1 MRYFYALPYSC
12 FPNGSVL
19 TVRDSG
25 TVSEVCPPA
34 FRGDGKLAGRYVP
47 LVLAQNFSHAPAPS
61 ARVRPCI
68 FSTAKLAGA
77 RSRNRDYLEPAPA
90 ILKFAFF
97 LPFFFWTSRRPL
109 VLSATRCPSIPSRGC
124 QTWKSPKRLRPK
136 PTFSCRESTPMS
148 LRTQTP
154 SPNGY

>member
-1 MRYFYALPYSC
+1 M
-12 FPNGSVL
+12 
-19 TVRDSG
+19 
-25 TVSEVCPPA
+25 SEVCPPA

-90 ILKFAFF
+90 ILKFALF
-97 LPFFFWTSRRPL
+97 LPFFFFLDVPAAPGFECDPLPLHPVEGLPNMEVTQETSAKTDLLLPGIDSDVFENANTITKWLLSQPGEARP
-109 VLSATRCPSIPSRGC
+109 R
-124 QTWKSPKRLRPK
+124 
-136 PTFSCRESTPMS
+136 
-148 LRTQTP
+148 
-154 SPNGY
+154 